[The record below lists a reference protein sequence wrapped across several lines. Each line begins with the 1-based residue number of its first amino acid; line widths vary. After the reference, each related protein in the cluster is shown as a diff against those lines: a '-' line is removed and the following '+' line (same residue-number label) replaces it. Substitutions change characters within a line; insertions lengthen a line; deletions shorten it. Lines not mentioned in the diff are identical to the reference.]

1 MPFESKAQM
10 RWMFAKKPEMA
21 KEWAAHTPDTKD
33 LPEKKKKVKKS
44 IEILSLDEAYKLI
57 KGNYYGEE

>member
-1 MPFESKAQM
+1 M

-21 KEWAAHTPDTKD
+21 KEWAEHTPDTED

-44 IEILSLDEAYKLI
+44 LIEIVSLDEAYKLI
-57 KGNYYGEE
+57 KGIYYG

>member
-1 MPFESKAQM
+1 MPFASKSQM

-21 KEWAAHTPDTKD
+21 KEWAEHTPDTED

-44 IEILSLDEAYKLI
+44 LIEIVSLDEAYKLI
-57 KGNYYGEE
+57 KGIYYG